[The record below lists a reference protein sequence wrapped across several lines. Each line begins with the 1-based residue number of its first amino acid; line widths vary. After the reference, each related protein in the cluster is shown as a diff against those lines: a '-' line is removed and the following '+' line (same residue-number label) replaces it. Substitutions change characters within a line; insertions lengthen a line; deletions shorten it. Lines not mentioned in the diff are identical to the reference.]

1 MRNERVAIDTNV
13 LLYILAGDK
22 QLNAMLQGRDVVAS
36 TMVRM
41 EALVYHGKDRTH
53 LEQVNKFLDRCQL
66 EEIHRSIQD
75 ITVDLRHR
83 YKLKIP
89 DAIIAATAIHLG
101 IPLITAD
108 KTFARLKP
116 DHEVLIYGR

>member
-1 MRNERVAIDTNV
+1 
-13 LLYILAGDK
+13 
-22 QLNAMLQGRDVVAS
+22 
-36 TMVRM
+36 MVRM

-75 ITVDLRHR
+75 ITVDLRRR

-108 KTFARLKP
+108 KTFARLQP